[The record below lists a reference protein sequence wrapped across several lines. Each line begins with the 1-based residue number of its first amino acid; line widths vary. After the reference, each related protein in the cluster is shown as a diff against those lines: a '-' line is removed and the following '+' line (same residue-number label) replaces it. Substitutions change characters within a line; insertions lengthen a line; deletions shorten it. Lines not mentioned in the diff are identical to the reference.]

1 MVTDYSM
8 HKEDNSMKNKQLKRV
23 FAFVIVSSVI
33 VICVGAQEKTEKV
46 YEKYFKFDKSSEFTS
61 LQAKHIRPLAEG
73 DMFFHTYDGGWLYIS
88 TDFGKKPYCAIKTSE
103 ERYWFP
109 FDYRSRVLVVL
120 AAHNEKKAPFYTLPI
135 YLLDGEKG
143 EIRHIIDARGGG
155 AWADEQVQYLLYI
168 DNSDG
173 NRKPKIGLL
182 DINSGKQIRQYDW
195 KLDDTAYL
203 YENNMSDVTFYR
215 SRNTNYDFHIIYD
228 IGSFTVAEGYLKV
241 GDTAITTVFD
251 KTSVGAD
258 YYLRNSK

>member
-1 MVTDYSM
+1 
-8 HKEDNSMKNKQLKRV
+8 MKNKRLKKV
-23 FAFVIVSSVI
+23 FAFFIVSSV
-33 VICVGAQEKTEKV
+33 VLLYLEAQEKADSIM

-135 YLLDGEKG
+135 YLLDGAKG

-168 DNSDG
+168 DNSAG
-173 NRKPKIGLL
+173 AGKPKITLL
-182 DINSGKQIRQYDW
+182 DIESGKKIRQYDW
-195 KLDDTAYL
+195 KLADTTYL
-203 YENNMSDVTFYR
+203 YENNMSDVRFYR

-241 GDTAITTVFD
+241 GDVSITTVFD
-251 KTSVGAD
+251 KTNVGAE
-258 YYLRNSK
+258 YYLMNSE